1 MNKDNMSST
10 NNPIPAPSR
19 RSRYLTAVKETSR
32 KAKTDFFQIQ
42 RYNIETF
49 YRQPLTE
56 ISGSFGDMGTLLPI
70 LIALTQ
76 TRAISLSSTLVF
88 SGLANI
94 LTGLA
99 FGIPLPVQPM
109 KAIAAVALAQNFSQ
123 AEMASA
129 GIFVA
134 AAIGLLSITGLI
146 HWFTERIPIP
156 VIKGIQVGTGLSLI
170 ISAGKLYPH
179 FDRTGL
185 NPIILVLAFLA
196 LLASPSFRRV
206 PYALLILLLGLISV
220 ISSGWLYPDWDSDI
234 RPAFTIWR
242 PHILIPS
249 PRDFGKGTLEA
260 GIGQLPLTTL
270 NSVIAVAFLA
280 QDLLPNLPT
289 KTPPST
295 TSLGL
300 SVMAINLVACWF
312 GAMPVCHGSGG
323 LAAQYRFGARSGA
336 SVIFLGL
343 LKVLLGLFASNVA
356 FAIFDGFPNVLLC
369 LLVIAAG
376 LELVNVGESL
386 NSARARDLVSRVE
399 EGEDEG
405 EEEGGGRKGGEVT
418 TEEEGKRR
426 WAVMFMTV
434 AGILA
439 FKNDAV
445 GFLAGMLCHWGFKV
459 QDRLEARRAAGEGRI
474 RLGGEEREGE
484 RNA

>member
-1 MNKDNMSST
+1 MPIVRHQLPVDNTNHEIMSST
-10 NNPIPAPSR
+10 DGPVSAPSR
-19 RSRYLTAVKETSR
+19 RSQLLTTLRESSR
-32 KAKTDFFQIQ
+32 KAQADFFQTQ

-49 YRQPLTE
+49 YNQPLAE
-56 ISGSFGDMGTLLPI
+56 ISGSFGDIGTLLPI

-76 TRAISLSSTLVF
+76 IGAISLSSTLVF

-99 FGIPLPVQPM
+99 FGVPLPVQPM
-109 KAIAAVALAQNFSQ
+109 KAIAAVALAQGFSKS
-123 AEMASA
+123 EIASA

-134 AAIGLLSITGLI
+134 AAIGFLSITGLI

-170 ISAGKLYPH
+170 ISAGNLYPH
-179 FDRTGL
+179 FDRFGT
-185 NPIILVLAFLA
+185 NPLVLILAFLG
-196 LLASPSFRRV
+196 LLASSTFRRV
-206 PYALLILLLGLISV
+206 PYALLILLVGIISV
-220 ISSGWLYPDWDSDI
+220 ISTDWLYPGWGEDF
-234 RPAFTIWR
+234 RPDFSTWH
-242 PHILIPS
+242 PHTFVPS
-249 PRDFGKGTLEA
+249 PREFGKGTLEA

-280 QDLLPNLPT
+280 QDILPNVRT
-289 KTPPST
+289 PST

-300 SVMAINLVACWF
+300 SVMAINLVGCWF

-336 SVIFLGL
+336 SIIFLGL
-343 LKVLLGLFASNVA
+343 LKLLLGLFASKVA
-356 FAIFDGFPNVLLC
+356 LAIFNGFPNVLLC
-369 LLVIAAG
+369 VLVIAAG
-376 LELVNVGESL
+376 LELVGVGESL
-386 NSARARDLVSRVE
+386 NTARSRDLSNL
-399 EGEDEG
+399 GED
-405 EEEGGGRKGGEVT
+405 GGKGGEL
-418 TEEEGKRR
+418 TEEERKRR

-445 GFLAGMLCHWGFKV
+445 GFLAGVLCHWSFKA
-459 QDRLEARRAAGEGRI
+459 QDRLEERRGGEGRI
-474 RLGGEEREGE
+474 RLGEGREGE